1 VAVLYDYVRGI
12 YMGIFKDCVVVE
24 AGGLGYKVFTSGNT
38 MAMMPEKKKEVILY
52 TVQIVREDFL
62 GLYGFSTRDE
72 LDLFQVLITIN
83 GVGPK
88 AALSLLSVSMPDR
101 LKLAIISGNESLLM
115 KAPGIGKKIAQR
127 IILELKGKL
136 HAEGIDG
143 EEPSEDTSA
152 ENTENEALS
161 ALIALGYSEREA
173 KGALKSAGGGLTLE
187 DSIKE
192 SLRLLMR

>member
-1 VAVLYDYVRGI
+1 
-12 YMGIFKDCVVVE
+12 MGILKDCVVVE

-101 LKLAIISGNESLLM
+101 LKLAIINGNESLLM

-136 HAEGIDG
+136 HADGIDG
-143 EEPSEDTSA
+143 EESIEDTSA
-152 ENTENEALS
+152 ENTENEALA
-161 ALIALGYSEREA
+161 ALIALGYTDREA

-192 SLRLLMR
+192 SLKLLMR

>member
-1 VAVLYDYVRGI
+1 
-12 YMGIFKDCVVVE
+12 
-24 AGGLGYKVFTSGNT
+24 
-38 MAMMPEKKKEVILY
+38 
-52 TVQIVREDFL
+52 
-62 GLYGFSTRDE
+62 
-72 LDLFQVLITIN
+72 
-83 GVGPK
+83 
-88 AALSLLSVSMPDR
+88 
-101 LKLAIISGNESLLM
+101 M

>member
-1 VAVLYDYVRGI
+1 
-12 YMGIFKDCVVVE
+12 MGILKDCVVVE

-101 LKLAIISGNESLLM
+101 LKLAIINGNESLLM

-173 KGALKSAGGGLTLE
+173 KGALKSAGDGLTLE

>member
-1 VAVLYDYVRGI
+1 MYDYVRGI
-12 YMGIFKDCVVVE
+12 YMGILKDCVVVE

>member
-1 VAVLYDYVRGI
+1 LYDYVRGI
-12 YMGIFKDCVVVE
+12 YMGILKDCVVVE

>member
-1 VAVLYDYVRGI
+1 MYDYVRGI

-24 AGGLGYKVFTSGNT
+24 AGGIGYKVFTSGNT

-101 LKLAIISGNESLLM
+101 LKLAIINGNEGLLM

-143 EEPSEDTSA
+143 EESEVDNSA
-152 ENTENEALS
+152 ENTENEALA
-161 ALIALGYSEREA
+161 ALIALGYSDREA
-173 KGALKSAGGGLTLE
+173 KGALKSAGSGLTLE

-192 SLRLLMR
+192 SLKLLMR

>member
-1 VAVLYDYVRGI
+1 
-12 YMGIFKDCVVVE
+12 MGILKDCVVVE

-38 MAMMPEKKKEVILY
+38 MAMMPEKKEEVILY

-101 LKLAIISGNESLLM
+101 LKLAIINGNESLLM

-143 EEPSEDTSA
+143 GEPAEDTSA